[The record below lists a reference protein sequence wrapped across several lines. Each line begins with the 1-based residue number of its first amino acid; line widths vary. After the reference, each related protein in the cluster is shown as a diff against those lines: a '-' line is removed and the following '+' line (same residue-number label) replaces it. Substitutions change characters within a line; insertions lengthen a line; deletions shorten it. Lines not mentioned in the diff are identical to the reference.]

1 MQMFFKL
8 NSVPSKSC
16 TNPQIHTRQKNKN
29 ITDSDL
35 MVESDQVYLL
45 KCRSELPLR
54 KIMFFNYQKLL
65 WELIHDALQKVR
77 MRQSVH
83 VKSEPESF
91 LN

>member
-65 WELIHDALQKVR
+65 
-77 MRQSVH
+77 
-83 VKSEPESF
+83 
-91 LN
+91 